1 MSKYVLIQF
10 NNHFK
15 RKVSSQTINTNCPVL
30 VVYENKNQLYRAL
43 VAYIWNYISLEC
55 FVDEVM
61 VEIRDFNVDIAEKF
75 FDTIC
80 ENKHHVLSLE
90 DFHNDFLHKVFS
102 FDEFYEI
109 TPLNSEDLTKKS
121 IQIKKFYLEY

>member
-43 VAYIWNYISLEC
+43 VAYIWNY
-55 FVDEVM
+55 
-61 VEIRDFNVDIAEKF
+61 R
-75 FDTIC
+75 
-80 ENKHHVLSLE
+80 
-90 DFHNDFLHKVFS
+90 
-102 FDEFYEI
+102 
-109 TPLNSEDLTKKS
+109 
-121 IQIKKFYLEY
+121 